1 MQKPKMYYLGAIKQ
15 NAVIVASFLT
25 RVVMNTL
32 FPASGY
38 QIALAICK
46 DCVVEYYETVEQLI
60 TIQKLV
66 DICKILKYGLLITLF
81 VNLVEELCPQ
91 CTLS

>member
-1 MQKPKMYYLGAIKQ
+1 MK
-15 NAVIVASFLT
+15 
-25 RVVMNTL
+25 TL

-66 DICKILKYGLLITLF
+66 DICEILKYGLLITLF

>member
-1 MQKPKMYYLGAIKQ
+1 
-15 NAVIVASFLT
+15 
-25 RVVMNTL
+25 MNTL

-60 TIQKLV
+60 TIQK
-66 DICKILKYGLLITLF
+66 
-81 VNLVEELCPQ
+81 N
-91 CTLS
+91 